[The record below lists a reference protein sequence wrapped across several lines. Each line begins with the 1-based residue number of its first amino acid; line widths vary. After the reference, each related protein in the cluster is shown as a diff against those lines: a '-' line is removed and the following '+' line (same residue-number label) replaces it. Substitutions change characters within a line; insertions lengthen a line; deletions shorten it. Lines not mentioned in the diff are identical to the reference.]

1 MAVEPDELEEEPQD
15 RPLHRR
21 LLALVP
27 ALVLIGLIVYGVTT
41 RAEPKVAIGG
51 TAPDFELPLLEGSGT
66 LTSDDLRG
74 KPVVVNFFASWCFPC
89 REEAPDLQRLSERY
103 RDQVTFLGVNVQG
116 GLPPGLLDSTKGARQ
131 FVEEYGITYPVVV
144 DPDGELAKDLMD
156 FYGLP
161 QTFFIDHE
169 WVFAGAQAG
178 DRVQGDSSDAV
189 VLGPVSAERL
199 EAEIEALLERAEAS

>member
-15 RPLHRR
+15 RPAHRR
-21 LLALVP
+21 LLAIVP
-27 ALVLIGLIVYGVTT
+27 ALVLIGLIAYGVAT
-41 RAEPKVAIGG
+41 RAEPKVAVGRA
-51 TAPDFELPLLEGSGT
+51 APEFELPLLDGTGT
-66 LTSDDLRG
+66 LTSDQLRG
-74 KPVVVNFFASWCFPC
+74 APVVVNFFASWCFPC
-89 REEAPDLQRLSERY
+89 RQEAPDLQRLSERY
-103 RDQVTFLGVNVQG
+103 QGDVTFLGVNVQG
-116 GLPPGLLDSTKGARQ
+116 GLPPGLLDSQKGARE
-131 FVEEYGITYPVVV
+131 FVADFGITYPVVV

-178 DRVQGDSSDAV
+178 DRVQGAQDAV

-199 EAEIEALLERAEAS
+199 ESEIEALLQRAGAG